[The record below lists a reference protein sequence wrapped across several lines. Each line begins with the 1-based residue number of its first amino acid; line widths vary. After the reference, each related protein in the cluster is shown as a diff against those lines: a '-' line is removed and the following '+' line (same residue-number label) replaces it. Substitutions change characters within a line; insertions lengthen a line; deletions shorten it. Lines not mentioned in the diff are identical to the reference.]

1 MRLLMLL
8 LCLTI
13 ASNGACKRNR
23 AATSTPMPDS
33 TGHSQPAPPPPPSTL
48 AELERDPL
56 AYQHEE
62 EQPVDHLQRAR
73 DQKAQGD
80 FEDALIQARC
90 ALLHEPEDGEA
101 LELISQLAELT
112 GDKSL
117 AIDALERLAHLQ
129 PDDAAPLIREAR
141 LLVSLGRLK
150 QARQIAREAIDR
162 DGENPE
168 SYQVA
173 GRTYLAAEE
182 LPGAIAMFQKA
193 IALSPEHGYALNN
206 LGFAYLRANRNQE
219 AVDVL
224 TRAAKLLPHLAYV
237 HNNLGVALERV
248 GEVQQA
254 KLAFARAV
262 ELSPTHLKAQ
272 LNAQRLEAEQSLE
285 DDPLTGAW
293 APFSGKAE
301 EYPLPAED

>member
-8 LCLTI
+8 LCLSI
-13 ASNGACKRNR
+13 VSNGACKRNR
-23 AATSTPMPDS
+23 GATSTRPDS
-33 TGHSQPAPPPPPSTL
+33 LGHSQPTPSPPPATV
-48 AELERDPL
+48 AEVERDPL
-56 AYQHEE
+56 AYQHDD
-62 EQPVDHLQRAR
+62 EQPADHLQAAR
-73 DQKAQGD
+73 DLKAQGE

-90 ALLHEPEDGEA
+90 GLLHEPEDGEA

-117 AIDALERLAHLQ
+117 AIDALERLSHLQ

-141 LLVSLGRLK
+141 LLISLGRLK

-162 DGENPE
+162 DGQNPE

-173 GRTYLAAEE
+173 GRAYLAADE
-182 LPGAIAMFQKA
+182 LSGAIAMFQDA
-193 IALSPEHGYALNN
+193 VALSPDHAYALNN

-219 AVDVL
+219 AVNVL
-224 TRAAKLLPHLAYV
+224 TRAAKLLPQLAYV
-237 HNNLGVALERV
+237 QNNLGVALERV
-248 GEVQQA
+248 GELQQA

-262 ELSPTHLKAQ
+262 QLSPTHLKAQ
-272 LNAQRLEAEQSLE
+272 LNAQRLEAEQSLQG
-285 DDPLTGAW
+285 DPLTGAW
-293 APFSGKAE
+293 APFASKAE

>member
-8 LCLTI
+8 LCLII

-23 AATSTPMPDS
+23 AASSTPVPDAL
-33 TGHSQPAPPPPPSTL
+33 GHSQPALSPPPSTA
-48 AELERDPL
+48 AELERDFL
-56 AYQHEE
+56 AYQHDD
-62 EQPVDHLQRAR
+62 EQSVDHLQRAR

-101 LELISQLAELT
+101 LELISQLADLT

-117 AIDALERLAHLQ
+117 AIDALERLSHLQ

-141 LLVSLGRLK
+141 LLIGLGRLK
-150 QARQIAREAIDR
+150 QAQQIGREAIER
-162 DGENPE
+162 DAENPE
-168 SYQVA
+168 GYQVA
-173 GRTYLAAEE
+173 GRAYLAAGE
-182 LPGAIAMFQKA
+182 LSGAIAMFQKA
-193 IALSPEHGYALNN
+193 ISLSPEHGYALNN

-219 AVDVL
+219 AVEVL
-224 TRAAKLLPHLAYV
+224 TRAARLLPQVAYV
-237 HNNLGVALERV
+237 QNNLGVALERV
-248 GEVQQA
+248 GDVQQA
-254 KLAFARAV
+254 KHAFAKAV

-272 LNAQRLEAEQSLE
+272 LNAQRLEADQSVE
-285 DDPLTGAW
+285 EDPLTGAW
-293 APFSGKAE
+293 APFASKAE